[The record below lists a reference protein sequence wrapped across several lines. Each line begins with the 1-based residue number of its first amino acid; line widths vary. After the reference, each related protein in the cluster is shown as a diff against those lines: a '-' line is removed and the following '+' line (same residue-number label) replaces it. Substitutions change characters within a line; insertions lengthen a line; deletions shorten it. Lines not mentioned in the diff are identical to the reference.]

1 MATNR
6 KISLPE
12 AKIVERRKITEELFV
27 IKLQPEVAFKFKP
40 GQYATLGSNG
50 IERAYS
56 IVSSPEEPLL
66 EIFIELV
73 PPPEG
78 QLTPLL
84 WELDEGESVTIR
96 PRAKGIFT
104 MDTKFSNQLMV
115 STVTGVAPFVS
126 MLRLYIAQRGTGHR
140 FHIIQGASYHDEFT
154 YKDELKKTASKYPD
168 LLSYIPTI
176 SRPDEEKNERWMGEG
191 RRANLIV
198 EDYIR
203 EHDLST
209 DDTLVYV
216 CGHPGMIE
224 DVKARLAPKGYT
236 VKEERFWKE

>member
-1 MATNR
+1 M
-6 KISLPE
+6 ILPE
-12 AKIVERRKITEELFV
+12 AKIMERRNITEDLFV
-27 IKLQPEVAFKFKP
+27 IKLKPEVEFKFKP

-56 IVSSPEEPLL
+56 IASSPEEPLL

-84 WELDEGESVTIR
+84 WELNEGESVTIR

-104 MDTKFSNQLMV
+104 MDSKYSNQLMV

-126 MLRLYIAQRGTGHR
+126 MLRLYIAQQGAGNT
-140 FHIIQGASYHDEFT
+140 FHIIQGASYYDEFT
-154 YKDELKKTASKYPD
+154 YKDELEKIASECPN
-168 LLSYIPTI
+168 LLSYTATI
-176 SRPDEEKNERWMGEG
+176 SRPDEEKNRGWRGDKK
-191 RRANLIV
+191 RANLIV
-198 EDYIR
+198 EDYIQ
-203 EHDLST
+203 EHNFST
-209 DDTLVYV
+209 EDTLVYV

-224 DVKARLAPKGYT
+224 DVKDKLMPKGYT